1 MLCWYA
7 TDVVPPLHVPTLPVH
22 SIGGSTLLNSASYA
36 AITAALSFMLI
47 AALVDEGKA
56 ITGDTET
63 KLVRLTVP
71 INNVIVPNLFIVYT
85 LKDDFPVWNR

>member
-1 MLCWYA
+1 
-7 TDVVPPLHVPTLPVH
+7 
-22 SIGGSTLLNSASYA
+22 
-36 AITAALSFMLI
+36 MLI